1 MPRTLQRLEDG
12 MVVSVSE
19 VCISLEAH
27 LTVPIVQ
34 VHAFLNRTQYWQF
47 VEQFNANLV
56 RNIRTCM

>member
-19 VCISLEAH
+19 VCINLEAH

-34 VHAFLNRTQYWQF
+34 VHALNRTQYWQF